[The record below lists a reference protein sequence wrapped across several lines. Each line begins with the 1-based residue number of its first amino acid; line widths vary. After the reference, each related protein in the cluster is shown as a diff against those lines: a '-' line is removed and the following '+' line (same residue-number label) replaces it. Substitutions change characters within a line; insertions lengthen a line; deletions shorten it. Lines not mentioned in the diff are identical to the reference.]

1 MTEPA
6 PSTVWAR
13 PRPEP
18 RRRAPGVDQYVAAA
32 LAVADAEGLAAVS
45 MRRVAG
51 DLGSGT
57 ATLYRYIA
65 NRDELVDLMVDAAQG
80 EDPLPEPT
88 RDWRADLA
96 AVAHALRATL
106 LRHPWLAGELA
117 GRPSLGPN
125 SLRRSESALRAAV
138 ALTPDITL
146 ASQAL
151 VSRARVRARLSGHP
165 AGRSARRA
173 AHRPDRG
180 AVAAQRRPLHQRGP
194 RGGRAPDARPPRP
207 RSRGTRPR
215 RRVRVRPGLRARR
228 SRGPIGSLTGQYA
241 YRFTVPDRYTVFCE
255 EPHFLDWHSRGD
267 QVPSRPPGTTPDPT
281 ALHRVTRDPAPSTLD
296 TSGGTGPSIP
306 LHSGPSTARGRTR
319 GNPSRNHNH
328 GLTHHRQHQRR
339 YPT

>member
-1 MTEPA
+1 MPGNEERNHPMTEPA

-13 PRPEP
+13 PRLEP

-65 NRDELVDLMVDAAQG
+65 SRDELVDLMVDAAQG
-80 EDPLPEPT
+80 EDPPPAPT

-96 AVAHALRATL
+96 VVAHSLRTTL

-117 GRPSLGPN
+117 GRPALGPN

-151 VSRARVRARLSGHP
+151 AAVRAYVLGSV
-165 AGRSARRA
+165 ATQQAARSAEQRTGLTEEQWQRSVGPYISAVLA
-173 AHRPDRG
+173 AG
-180 AVAAQRRPLHQRGP
+180 GGP
-194 RGGRAPDARPPRP
+194 R
-207 RSRGTRPR
+207 
-215 RRVRVRPGLRARR
+215 
-228 SRGPIGSLTGQYA
+228 
-241 YRFTVPDRYTVFCE
+241 
-255 EPHFLDWHSRGD
+255 
-267 QVPSRPPGTTPDPT
+267 
-281 ALHRVTRDPAPSTLD
+281 
-296 TSGGTGPSIP
+296 
-306 LHSGPSTARGRTR
+306 
-319 GNPSRNHNH
+319 
-328 GLTHHRQHQRR
+328 
-339 YPT
+339 

>member
-13 PRPEP
+13 TRPEP

-32 LAVADAEGLAAVS
+32 LALADAEGLAAVS
-45 MRRVAG
+45 MRRVAS

-57 ATLYRYIA
+57 ATLYRYIT

-96 AVAHALRATL
+96 AVAHALRETL

-151 VSRARVRARLSGHP
+151 SAVHAYVLGSVATQQAARLAEQRTGLTEEQWQRSIGPYINEVLAAGEHPMLARRVLEAEEVDPDVEFAFGLDCVLDGLAARLS
-165 AGRSARRA
+165 R
-173 AHRPDRG
+173 
-180 AVAAQRRPLHQRGP
+180 
-194 RGGRAPDARPPRP
+194 
-207 RSRGTRPR
+207 
-215 RRVRVRPGLRARR
+215 
-228 SRGPIGSLTGQYA
+228 
-241 YRFTVPDRYTVFCE
+241 
-255 EPHFLDWHSRGD
+255 
-267 QVPSRPPGTTPDPT
+267 
-281 ALHRVTRDPAPSTLD
+281 
-296 TSGGTGPSIP
+296 
-306 LHSGPSTARGRTR
+306 
-319 GNPSRNHNH
+319 
-328 GLTHHRQHQRR
+328 
-339 YPT
+339 

>member
-1 MTEPA
+1 MPVNEERSHPMTEPA
-6 PSTVWAR
+6 PSSVWTR

-57 ATLYRYIA
+57 ATLYRYIT

-80 EDPLPEPT
+80 EDPPPEPA

-96 AVAHALRATL
+96 AIAHARRATL

-151 VSRARVRARLSGHP
+151 GAVHAYVLGSVATQQAVRRAEQRTGLTEEQWQRSVGPYISEVLAAGEHPMLARRVLEAEELDPDVEFAFGLECVLDGLAARL
-165 AGRSARRA
+165 GR
-173 AHRPDRG
+173 
-180 AVAAQRRPLHQRGP
+180 
-194 RGGRAPDARPPRP
+194 
-207 RSRGTRPR
+207 
-215 RRVRVRPGLRARR
+215 
-228 SRGPIGSLTGQYA
+228 
-241 YRFTVPDRYTVFCE
+241 
-255 EPHFLDWHSRGD
+255 
-267 QVPSRPPGTTPDPT
+267 
-281 ALHRVTRDPAPSTLD
+281 
-296 TSGGTGPSIP
+296 
-306 LHSGPSTARGRTR
+306 
-319 GNPSRNHNH
+319 
-328 GLTHHRQHQRR
+328 
-339 YPT
+339 